1 MYVLVPW
8 HGSVNIILLP
18 DVYII
23 NKKTQ
28 LTWKECTHILR
39 EALSDKNRTYHSLI
53 HRFSYYLKKLRHCTE
68 KLFIKKVTPITDK
81 HPLEEKFWIFWI
93 KTVPHQSVSGE
104 SPCGDEGERLNFHS
118 RVSFIHQEPRG
129 KDGPWSL
136 QLRAKSLHPYLTWYG
151 CTSVIPCYFSA
162 TNKYYKTRLSA

>member
-68 KLFIKKVTPITDK
+68 TLFVKKVTPITDK

-93 KTVPHQSVSGE
+93 KKGPHQSVSGE

-118 RVSFIHQEPRG
+118 RVSFIHQERRG
-129 KDGPWSL
+129 ERWTL
-136 QLRAKSLHPYLTWYG
+136 IATAKGKESSPIFNLVRMYQRHTLL
-151 CTSVIPCYFSA
+151 F
-162 TNKYYKTRLSA
+162 